1 MQTLL
6 KLLNS
11 SSESLKVTIL
21 VLDLNTA
28 KQEPVGRARVGYRP
42 STHIQEIGG
51 ITNTRLP
58 SLESSNVTSPAKA
71 RSTINWLSGGRTFV
85 AIGAVNEST
94 RADKLHINLVDALY
108 PQSG

>member
-28 KQEPVGRARVGYRP
+28 KQEPVGRVGYRP